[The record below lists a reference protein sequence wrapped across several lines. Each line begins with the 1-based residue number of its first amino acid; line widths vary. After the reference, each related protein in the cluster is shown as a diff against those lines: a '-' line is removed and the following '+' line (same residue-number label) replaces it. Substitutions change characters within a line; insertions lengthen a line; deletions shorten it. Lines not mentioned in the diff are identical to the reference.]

1 MAQPWTFT
9 GEPPAVGQ
17 TGGTVTLVE
26 GSTFCISGDNGDIA
40 EGMAQGLFFR
50 DTRFLSLLEL
60 RINGR
65 PLQSLS
71 AYVGDPFT
79 ATFVA
84 RALPRPGR
92 ADSTLVAFR
101 TRYVGRGMRED
112 FVIRNFGEEPM
123 PCTIE
128 LAVNVDFADLF
139 EVKEGRVELR
149 GERSLETGEGRL
161 AFGYHDGATRRG
173 MVFTCRSLTVV
184 EHHLLAAEVAIEA
197 QGSWTG
203 CLGLAPVIDD
213 GEVAPRY
220 RCGQPVGRATPTER
234 LQRWRRQIPT
244 VSSEH
249 PGLEA
254 VVTRS
259 QADLGALRI
268 FDPDF
273 PDRAV
278 VAAGAPWFMT
288 LFGRDSLL
296 TSWMALLVD
305 PDLALGVVQTLARFQ
320 GEKVDPETEEEP
332 GRILHEMRF
341 GNAASLSL
349 GGGHVYYGTADA
361 TPLFVML
368 LGELRRWGLAAE
380 QVDRLLPHVD
390 RALAWIADYGD
401 VDGDGFVEYEQGGP
415 RGLRN
420 QGWKDSWDGVRDAY
434 GNLGEGPIALCEVQA
449 YTYAAY
455 VARAHFAHEAGDDA
469 TADTYESRAAELKSA
484 FNRDFWLDDRQWF
497 AMALDGNNK
506 PLDAL
511 TSNMGHCLWTG
522 IVDEDKADA
531 VAKHLMGPAMFTGW
545 GIRTLATTMTGYN
558 PISYH
563 NGSVWP
569 HDTAIA
575 AAGLMR
581 YGFVEEAQRVVL
593 GLLHAA
599 TAVGGRLPELFGG
612 LDRAELPVPLGY
624 PASCSPQAWAAASPL
639 LLLRLLLRFD
649 PWLPHGKLWLAPVV
663 PKAIGRLR
671 IGHIPLGGGRLAIDV
686 DGDDVHV
693 EGLPPG
699 VELIREAR
707 RPLSATVPGG
717 D

>member
-9 GEPPAVGQ
+9 GEPPSVGQ
-17 TGGTVTLVE
+17 GAGIVTLVE
-26 GSTFCISGDNGDIA
+26 GSTFCISGTAGDIEPA
-40 EGMAQGLFFR
+40 MSQGLFFR
-50 DTRFLSLLEL
+50 DTRFLSALEL
-60 RINGR
+60 RLNGLA
-65 PLQSLS
+65 LQTLS
-71 AYVGDPFT
+71 SVVLDPFS

-84 RALPRPGR
+84 RARPRPGR

-112 FVIRNFGEEPM
+112 IVVRNFGPEPAA
-123 PCTIE
+123 CTIE
-128 LAVNVDFADLF
+128 LAVDVDFADLF

-149 GERSLETGEGRL
+149 GERTLEVRDAAL
-161 AFGYHDGATRRG
+161 AFGCHRG
-173 MVFTCRSLTVV
+173 QSHRGTVISCTGLV
-184 EHHLLAAEVAIEA
+184 VMEHHLLGAEVVIEP

-203 CLGLAPVIDD
+203 CLELAPVID
-213 GEVAPRY
+213 EAELEPLY
-220 RCGQPVGRATPTER
+220 RCGRPVARAAPTER
-234 LQRWRRQIPT
+234 LQRWRRQVPT
-244 VSSEH
+244 LSSSH

-254 VVTRS
+254 VVARS

-268 FDPDF
+268 FDPEF
-273 PDRAV
+273 PERAV

-296 TSWMALLVD
+296 TSWMAMLVD

-341 GNAASLSL
+341 GSAASLSL
-349 GGGHVYYGTADA
+349 SGGQVYYGTADA

-390 RALAWIADYGD
+390 RAMAWISDYGD
-401 VDGDGFVEYEQGGP
+401 ADGDGFVEYEQASS

-420 QGWKDSWDGVRDAY
+420 QGWKDSWDGVRDAQ
-434 GNLGEGPIALCEVQA
+434 GELGKGPIALCEVQG

-455 VARAHFAHEAGDDA
+455 VARAHFAHEAGDEA
-469 TADTYESRAAELKSA
+469 TAAAFRRRAAELKES
-484 FNRDFWLDDRQWF
+484 FNRQFWNEDQQWF
-497 AMALDGNNK
+497 AMALDGDK
-506 PLDAL
+506 RPLDAL
-511 TSNMGHCLWTG
+511 TSNIGHCLWTG
-522 IVDEDKADA
+522 IVDESKAAA
-531 VAKHLMGPAMFTGW
+531 VAGHLLSPAMFSGW
-545 GIRTLATTMTGYN
+545 GVRTLATTMVGYN

-569 HDTAIA
+569 HDSAIV

-581 YGFVEEAQRVVL
+581 YGFVEEALRVVMAL
-593 GLLHAA
+593 VDSAI
-599 TAVGGRLPELFGG
+599 AVGGRLPELFGG

-663 PKAIGRLR
+663 PAAIGRLR
-671 IGHIPLGGGRLAIDV
+671 VGHIPLGGGRVAVSV
-686 DGDDVHV
+686 DGEDVSV

-699 VELIREAR
+699 VELVSEPRQ
-707 RPLSATVPGG
+707 PLSAEVPGVP
-717 D
+717 

>member
-17 TGGTVTLVE
+17 SAGSITLVE
-26 GSTFCISGDNGDIA
+26 GSTFCISGGNGDIA
-40 EGMAQGLFFR
+40 EGMTHGLFFR

-60 RINGR
+60 RLNGR

-71 AYVGDPFT
+71 AYVGDPFA
-79 ATFVA
+79 ATFAA
-84 RALPRPGR
+84 RASPRPGR

-101 TRYVGRGMRED
+101 ARYVGRGMRED
-112 FVIRNFGEEPM
+112 IVIRNFGEEPM

-161 AFGYHDGATRRG
+161 TFGYHDGATRRG
-173 MVFTCRSLTVV
+173 MVFTCRSLAVV
-184 EHHLLAAEVAIEA
+184 EHHLLAAEVDIEA

-203 CLGLAPVIDD
+203 CLELAPVIDD
-213 GEVAPRY
+213 GAVEPRY
-220 RCGQPVGRATPTER
+220 RCGQPVARATPTER

-254 VVTRS
+254 VVARS

-320 GEKVDPETEEEP
+320 GDKVDPETEEEP

-401 VDGDGFVEYEQGGP
+401 ADGDGYVEYAQGGP

-420 QGWKDSWDGVRDAY
+420 QGWKDSWDGVRDAS

-455 VARAHFAHEAGDDA
+455 VARAHFAHEAGDEA
-469 TADTYESRAAELKSA
+469 TAATYQSRAAELKLA

-497 AMALDGNNK
+497 AMALDGDKK

-522 IVDEDKADA
+522 IVDEDKAEA
-531 VAKHLMGPAMFTGW
+531 VAHHLMTTAMFTGW
-545 GIRTLATTMTGYN
+545 GIRTLATTMAGYN

-569 HDTAIA
+569 HDTAIT

-593 GLLHAA
+593 GLIDAA

-612 LDRAELPVPLGY
+612 LDRSELPVPLGY

-686 DGDDVHV
+686 DGDYVHV

-707 RPLSATVPGG
+707 QPLSATVPGT